1 MTEENRQNMT
11 KSLNNYQ
18 KTIDEMLN
26 LINSKINNTYNN
38 LIENNSDVFFQ
49 ILENIQTKINEFKEK
64 QNELLTQVR
73 SYMQLTDDFDIYS
86 KLKNFRRLK
95 I

>member
-64 QNELLTQVR
+64 QNELLTQVS

>member
-64 QNELLTQVR
+64 
-73 SYMQLTDDFDIYS
+73 
-86 KLKNFRRLK
+86 
-95 I
+95 